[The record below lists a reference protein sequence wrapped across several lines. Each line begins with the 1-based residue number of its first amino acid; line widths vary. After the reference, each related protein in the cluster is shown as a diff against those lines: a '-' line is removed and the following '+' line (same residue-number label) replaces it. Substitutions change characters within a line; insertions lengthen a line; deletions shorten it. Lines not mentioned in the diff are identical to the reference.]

1 MFSWTIHESQLR
13 STPRP
18 LLVHESMRYHDDS
31 CMIVLFCYLLPSAP
45 RRKKRWWGRSKLRLM
60 CILFS
65 DSPGSG
71 LRGLCVAVRANFY
84 YQGKSISSDS
94 TTACVSAVLV
104 FTGIDPVA
112 SVLTF
117 RQRYTETPCLPV
129 LAEPHPRWH

>member
-1 MFSWTIHESQLR
+1 
-13 STPRP
+13 
-18 LLVHESMRYHDDS
+18 
-31 CMIVLFCYLLPSAP
+31 
-45 RRKKRWWGRSKLRLM
+45 M